1 MATTA
6 FKQKLWS
13 KEIMKELAT
22 LTGLR
27 THCDA
32 KYTGEIKGGNTL
44 YITGVVAPNV
54 GTYTQGSDI
63 TMQAVAGIN
72 IPLVIDKQKY
82 ATQVFDDVDRAQ
94 SIGGVMES
102 ATAEMARVLHEEA
115 DKDVASALKGAIETG
130 VTFTKENGST
140 QTIKALQE
148 TNASQVTKANS
159 ITRVDDALEVLR
171 ENNVP
176 TSMELWGEFS
186 PAYYKLMFQNLTEL
200 YTNNV
205 EMAKKGILGKYSN
218 VNVTIDNLL
227 PRSDA
232 QTTRYNIIRTGR
244 STAFAGQI
252 DKVEAGR
259 IEKQFAD
266 YVKALYVY
274 GIKVVRPKEVY
285 AIKETVP
292 APASL

>member
-27 THCDA
+27 THSDA

-44 YITGVVAPNV
+44 YITGVVAPTV
-54 GTYTQGSDI
+54 GDYVQGQDI
-63 TMQAVAGIN
+63 SMQAVAGNTITM
-72 IPLVIDKQKY
+72 VIDHQKY

-94 SIGGVMES
+94 SIPGVMES

-115 DKDVASALKGAIETG
+115 DKAVASEIKDAIEDG
-130 VTFTKENGST
+130 VTRTKENGT
-140 QTIKALQE
+140 TETLLVPQE
-148 TNASQVTKANS
+148 ANASTVTKANAT
-159 ITRVDDALEVLR
+159 TRIDDGLQLLR

-176 TSMELWGEFS
+176 QATELWGEFS
-186 PAYYKLMFQNLTEL
+186 PNYYKFLFQNLTEL
-200 YTNNV
+200 FTNNV
-205 EMAKKGILGKYSN
+205 EMAKKGILGKYGN
-218 VNVTIDNLL
+218 VNVTIENLL

-266 YVKALYVY
+266 YVKALYVF
-274 GIKVVRPKEVY
+274 GTKVVRPAEIY
-285 AIKETVP
+285 AIKETVS
-292 APASL
+292 APVSL

>member
-1 MATTA
+1 MATTT

-44 YITGVVAPNV
+44 YITGVVAPTV
-54 GTYTQGSDI
+54 GDYVQGQDI
-63 TMQAVAGIN
+63 TMQAVAGNTITM
-72 IPLVIDKQKY
+72 VIDHQKY

-94 SIGGVMES
+94 SIPGVMES

-115 DKDVASALKGAIETG
+115 DKAVADEIKDATDNG
-130 VTFTKENGST
+130 VTRTKENGT
-140 QTIKALQE
+140 TETLTVPQE
-148 TNASQVTKANS
+148 ASASAVTKANAS
-159 ITRVDDALEVLR
+159 TRIDDGVQALR

-176 TSMELWGEFS
+176 ANMELWGEFS
-186 PAYYKLMFQNLTEL
+186 PKYYKFLFQYLTEV

-218 VNVTIDNLL
+218 INVTIENLL
-227 PRSDA
+227 PKTESA
-232 QTTRYNIIRTGR
+232 IYNIIRTGR
-244 STAFAGQI
+244 STAFAGQV

-266 YVKALYVY
+266 YVKALYVF
-274 GIKVVRPKEVY
+274 GTKVARPKEMY
-285 AIKETVP
+285 IIKE
-292 APASL
+292 SL

>member
-1 MATTA
+1 MATTT

-27 THCDA
+27 THSDA

-44 YITGVVAPNV
+44 YITGVVAPTV
-54 GTYTQGSDI
+54 GNYVQGQDI
-63 TMQAVAGIN
+63 TMQAVAGNTITMVIN
-72 IPLVIDKQKY
+72 NQKY

-94 SIGGVMES
+94 SIPGVMES

-115 DKDVASALKGAIETG
+115 DKAVAAEIKDAADNGVSRTKEDGTTETLTVPQEASASA
-130 VTFTKENGST
+130 
-140 QTIKALQE
+140 
-148 TNASQVTKANS
+148 VTKANAT
-159 ITRVDDALEVLR
+159 TRIDDGLQALR
-171 ENNVP
+171 ENNFP
-176 TSMELWGEFS
+176 TKMELWGEFS
-186 PAYYKLMFQNLTEL
+186 PKYYKFLFQYLTEV

-218 VNVTIDNLL
+218 INVTIENLL
-227 PRSDA
+227 PKTESAVYD
-232 QTTRYNIIRTGR
+232 IIRTGR

-266 YVKALYVY
+266 YVKALYVF
-274 GIKVVRPKEVY
+274 GTKVVRPKEMY
-285 AIKETVP
+285 IIKET
-292 APASL
+292 L

>member
-1 MATTA
+1 MATTT

-32 KYTGEIKGGNTL
+32 KYTGEIKAGNTL
-44 YITGVVAPNV
+44 YITGVVAPTV
-54 GTYTQGSDI
+54 GNYVQGQDI
-63 TMQAVAGIN
+63 TMQAVAGNTITMVIN
-72 IPLVIDKQKY
+72 NQKY

-94 SIGGVMES
+94 SIPGVMES

-115 DKDVASALKGAIETG
+115 DKAVASEIKDATDNG
-130 VTFTKENGST
+130 VSRTKEDGT
-140 QTIKALQE
+140 TETLTVPQE
-148 TNASQVTKANS
+148 ASASAVTKANAS
-159 ITRVDDALEVLR
+159 TRIDDGVQALR

-176 TSMELWGEFS
+176 QATELWGEFS
-186 PAYYKLMFQNLTEL
+186 PKYYKFLFQYLTEV

-218 VNVTIDNLL
+218 INVTIENLL
-227 PRSDA
+227 PKTESAVYD
-232 QTTRYNIIRTGR
+232 IIRTGR

-266 YVKALYVY
+266 YVKALYVF
-274 GIKVVRPKEVY
+274 GTKVVRPKEIY
-285 AIKETVP
+285 IIKE
-292 APASL
+292 SL

>member
-1 MATTA
+1 MATVS

-13 KEIMKELAT
+13 KSIMKELAT

-27 THCDA
+27 THSDA

-44 YITGVVAPNV
+44 YITGAVAPTV
-54 GTYTQGSDI
+54 GDYTQGQDI
-63 TMQAVAGIN
+63 TMQAVAGNTITM
-72 IPLVIDKQKY
+72 VIDHQKY

-94 SIGGVMES
+94 SIPGVMES

-115 DKDVASALKGAIETG
+115 DKAVAAEIKDAIEDG
-130 VTFTKENGST
+130 VTRTKENGST
-140 QTIKALQE
+140 ETLLVPQE
-148 TNASQVTKANS
+148 ANASTVTKANAT
-159 ITRVDDALEVLR
+159 TRLDDGLQKLR

-176 TSMELWGEFS
+176 QATELWGEFS
-186 PAYYKLMFQNLTEL
+186 PNYYKFLFQNLTEL
-200 YTNNV
+200 FTNNV
-205 EMAKKGILGKYSN
+205 EMAKKGILGKYGN
-218 VNVTIDNLL
+218 INVTIENLL

-266 YVKALYVY
+266 YVKALYVF
-274 GIKVVRPKEVY
+274 GTKVVRPAEIY
-285 AIKETVP
+285 AIKESVE
-292 APASL
+292 APVSL

>member
-27 THCDA
+27 THSDA

-44 YITGVVAPNV
+44 YITGVVAPTV
-54 GTYTQGSDI
+54 GDYVQGTDI
-63 TMQAVAGIN
+63 TMQPVAGNTITM
-72 IPLVIDKQKY
+72 VIDHQKY

-94 SIGGVMES
+94 SIPGVMES

-115 DKDVASALKGAIETG
+115 DKAVASEIKDAIEDG
-130 VTFTKENGST
+130 VTRTKEDGT
-140 QTIKALQE
+140 TETLLVPQE
-148 TNASQVTKANS
+148 ANASSVTKANAT
-159 ITRVDDALEVLR
+159 TRIDDGLQLLR

-176 TSMELWGEFS
+176 QATELWGEFS
-186 PAYYKLMFQNLTEL
+186 PNYYKFLFQNLTEL
-200 YTNNV
+200 FTNNV
-205 EMAKKGILGKYSN
+205 EMAKKGILGKYGN
-218 VNVTIDNLL
+218 VNVTIENLL

-266 YVKALYVY
+266 YVKALYVF
-274 GIKVVRPKEVY
+274 GTKVVRPAEIY
-285 AIKETVP
+285 AIKETVS
-292 APASL
+292 APVSL

>member
-1 MATTA
+1 MATVS

-13 KEIMKELAT
+13 KSIMKELAT

-27 THCDA
+27 THSDA

-44 YITGVVAPNV
+44 YITGVVAPTV
-54 GTYTQGSDI
+54 GDYVQGSDI
-63 TMQAVAGIN
+63 TMQPVAGNTITM
-72 IPLVIDKQKY
+72 VIDHQKY

-94 SIGGVMES
+94 SIPGVMES

-115 DKDVASALKGAIETG
+115 DKAVASEIKDAIEDG
-130 VTFTKENGST
+130 VTRTTEAGT
-140 QTIKALQE
+140 TETLLVPQE
-148 TNASQVTKANS
+148 ANASTVTKANAT
-159 ITRVDDALEVLR
+159 TRLDDGLQKLR

-176 TSMELWGEFS
+176 QATELWGEFS
-186 PAYYKLMFQNLTEL
+186 PNYYKFLFQNLTEL
-200 YTNNV
+200 FTNNV
-205 EMAKKGILGKYSN
+205 EMAKKGILGKYGN
-218 VNVTIDNLL
+218 INVTIENLL

-266 YVKALYVY
+266 YVKALYVF
-274 GIKVVRPKEVY
+274 GTKVVRPAEIY
-285 AIKETVP
+285 AIKESVE
-292 APASL
+292 APVSL

>member
-1 MATTA
+1 MATVS

-13 KEIMKELAT
+13 KSIMKELAT

-27 THCDA
+27 THSDA

-44 YITGVVAPNV
+44 YITGVVAPTV
-54 GTYTQGSDI
+54 GDYVQGTDI
-63 TMQAVAGIN
+63 TMQPVAGNTITM
-72 IPLVIDKQKY
+72 VIDHQKY

-94 SIGGVMES
+94 SIPGVMES

-115 DKDVASALKGAIETG
+115 DKAVASEIKDAIEDG
-130 VTFTKENGST
+130 VTRTTEAGT
-140 QTIKALQE
+140 TETLLVPQE
-148 TNASQVTKANS
+148 ANASTVTKANAT
-159 ITRVDDALEVLR
+159 TRLDDGLQKLR

-176 TSMELWGEFS
+176 QATELWGEFS
-186 PAYYKLMFQNLTEL
+186 PNYYKFLFQNLTEL
-200 YTNNV
+200 FTNNV
-205 EMAKKGILGKYSN
+205 EMAKKGILGKYGN
-218 VNVTIDNLL
+218 INVTIENLL

-266 YVKALYVY
+266 YVKALYVF
-274 GIKVVRPKEVY
+274 GTKVVRPAEIY
-285 AIKETVP
+285 AIKESVE
-292 APASL
+292 APVSL

>member
-1 MATTA
+1 MATVS

-13 KEIMKELAT
+13 KSIMKELAT

-27 THCDA
+27 THSDA

-44 YITGVVAPNV
+44 YITGVVAPTV
-54 GTYTQGSDI
+54 GDYVQGSDI
-63 TMQAVAGIN
+63 TMQPVAGNTITM
-72 IPLVIDKQKY
+72 VIDHQKY

-94 SIGGVMES
+94 SIPGVMES

-115 DKDVASALKGAIETG
+115 DKAVAAEIKDAIEDG
-130 VTFTKENGST
+130 VTRTTEAGT
-140 QTIKALQE
+140 TETLLVPQE
-148 TNASQVTKANS
+148 ANASTVTKANAT
-159 ITRVDDALEVLR
+159 TRLDDGLQKLR

-176 TSMELWGEFS
+176 QATELWGEFS
-186 PAYYKLMFQNLTEL
+186 PNYYKFLFQNLTEL
-200 YTNNV
+200 FTNNV
-205 EMAKKGILGKYSN
+205 EMAKKGILGKYGN
-218 VNVTIDNLL
+218 INVTIENLL

-266 YVKALYVY
+266 YVKALYVF
-274 GIKVVRPKEVY
+274 GTKVVRPAEIY
-285 AIKETVP
+285 AIKESVE
-292 APASL
+292 APVSL